1 MQQKQL
7 GILLVILGIV
17 ASAYGLVGYNR
28 ETAVINV
35 GGYKAT
41 ATEHVTTPLATVLG
55 VVGIAGGVFL
65 LLGSKPRA

>member
-7 GILLVILGIV
+7 GILLIVLGIV
-17 ASAYGLVGYNR
+17 ASAYGLLGYNR

-41 ATEHVTTPLATVLG
+41 ATEHVTTPLATILG
-55 VVGIAGGVFL
+55 IVGLAGGVIL
-65 LLGSKPRA
+65 LVGSKPRT

>member
-1 MQQKQL
+1 MQQKHL

-55 VVGIAGGVFL
+55 VAGIVGGIVL
-65 LLGSKPRA
+65 LLGSKPRV

>member
-7 GILLVILGIV
+7 GILLIVLGI
-17 ASAYGLVGYNR
+17 AAAAYGLVGYNR

-55 VVGIAGGVFL
+55 IVGLAGGVAL
-65 LLGSKPRA
+65 LLGSKPRP

>member
-1 MQQKQL
+1 MQQRQL
-7 GILLVILGIV
+7 GILLVVLGIV

-41 ATEHVTTPLATVLG
+41 ATEHVTTPLATVIG
-55 VVGIAGGVFL
+55 IVGLVGGVIL
-65 LLGSKPRA
+65 LVGTKPRA

>member
-7 GILLVILGIV
+7 GILLVVLGIV

-41 ATEHVTTPLATVLG
+41 ATEHVTTPLATILG
-55 VVGIAGGVFL
+55 IVGLAGGVIL
-65 LLGSKPRA
+65 LVGSKPRS

>member
-1 MQQKQL
+1 MQQRQL
-7 GILLVILGIV
+7 GILLILLGI
-17 ASAYGLVGYNR
+17 AAAAYGLVGYNR

-55 VVGIAGGVFL
+55 VAGIAGGVVL

>member
-1 MQQKQL
+1 MQQRQL
-7 GILLVILGIV
+7 GVLLIVLGIV

-55 VVGIAGGVFL
+55 IVGLVGGVVL
-65 LLGSKPRA
+65 LAGSKPRA

>member
-1 MQQKQL
+1 MQQRHL
-7 GILLVILGIV
+7 GVLLIVLGIV

-55 VVGIAGGVFL
+55 VVGLVGGVVL
-65 LLGSKPRA
+65 LLGSKPRV